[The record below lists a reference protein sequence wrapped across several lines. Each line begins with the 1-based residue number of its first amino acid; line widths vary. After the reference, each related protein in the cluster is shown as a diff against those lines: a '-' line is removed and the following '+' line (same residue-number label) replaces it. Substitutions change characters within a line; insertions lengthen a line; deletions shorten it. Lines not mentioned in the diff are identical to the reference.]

1 MLLLPLKKVT
11 APAPWAAAEP
21 ETAGKGLCPLP
32 VLCGS
37 QAADFNNIKAKS
49 ESSKKLLFYL
59 KFQIIDGK
67 VAYINIFI

>member
-21 ETAGKGLCPLP
+21 ETAGKDMCPLP

-37 QAADFNNIKAKS
+37 QAADFNNGT
-49 ESSKKLLFYL
+49 SKNFS
-59 KFQIIDGK
+59 F
-67 VAYINIFI
+67 

>member
-21 ETAGKGLCPLP
+21 ETAGKDLRPLP

-37 QAADFNNIKAKS
+37 PAAD
-49 ESSKKLLFYL
+49 
-59 KFQIIDGK
+59 
-67 VAYINIFI
+67 

>member
-21 ETAGKGLCPLP
+21 ETAGKDLRPLP

-37 QAADFNNIKAKS
+37 QAADFNKVT
-49 ESSKKLLFYL
+49 SKNFS
-59 KFQIIDGK
+59 F
-67 VAYINIFI
+67 

>member
-21 ETAGKGLCPLP
+21 ETAGKDLRPLP

-37 QAADFNNIKAKS
+37 QAADFNNIKAKIRKF
-49 ESSKKLLFYL
+49 KKSAILP
-59 KFQIIDGK
+59 
-67 VAYINIFI
+67 